1 MNRYVIETK
10 QITKTYNPRSPF
22 IALDHVDL
30 HVSEGCIYGLIG
42 DNGAGKSTLLK
53 LLAGH
58 IFPTNGELCLFGETE
73 EKALC
78 NIRKNI
84 GCLIEYPCFVPGMT
98 VEQTLHYYAIQ
109 KGVPDNKKIGEA
121 IQLTG
126 LSEKQHA
133 KCKTL
138 SLGQKQRL
146 GLAVALLGEPQI
158 LILDEP
164 INGLDPSGIVEF
176 RSILQQLNEQK
187 NITILLSSHILSEL
201 QHLATVYGFLNKGI
215 LLEEI
220 SSEALHAK
228 CANCIE
234 LTVSDA
240 EKYTVLLEK
249 IFPEENYKV
258 LYGTEE
264 KRCCKML
271 NFIKSEYYRMIHTTG
286 IRVFFGILSVLTI
299 LLISG
304 ISIVET
310 QYHTTSFSYS
320 ILVSSPMFFTLMGML
335 TASVL
340 YEDSKRNGIIKNSI
354 ANGIPRGKVFF
365 SQCIVSITTATV
377 IMTIVLTLW
386 IFMTELF
393 LDKTGPVHMTDLLME
408 IPAIYLIAVSSIVL
422 TIVLCLCFQNG
433 AFIFFTWLFVF
444 FIFPTILL
452 KFGIAVSAHF
462 KTDFIYNIA
471 MWMPSNF
478 FQINTANVNM
488 SSCITAWDTTGG
500 MLRCIIAGI
509 SGIIIFMAIGFRHIR
524 KADL

>member
-1 MNRYVIETK
+1 MYDFDEIKNADPEIAEVITAEMKRQNSHIELIASENWVSKAVMAAMGSPLTNKYAEGYPGKRYYGGCQCVDVAEELARERAKKLFGCEYVNVQPHSGAQANMAVQFAMLTPGDTIMGMN
-10 QITKTYNPRSPF
+10 
-22 IALDHVDL
+22 LDHGGHLTHGSPVNLSGKYFHVVPYGVNDDGVIDYDKVLEIAKECKPKMIIAGASAYARTIDFKRFREIADEVGSYLMVDMAHIAGLVAAGL
-30 HVSEGCIYGLIG
+30 HPSPIPYAHVTTTTTH
-42 DNGAGKSTLLK
+42 K
-53 LLAGH
+53 
-58 IFPTNGELCLFGETE
+58 TE

-258 LYGTEE
+258 LPGNT
-264 KRCCKML
+264 
-271 NFIKSEYYRMIHTTG
+271 
-286 IRVFFGILSVLTI
+286 IRIYKPH
-299 LLISG
+299 
-304 ISIVET
+304 ET
-310 QYHTTSFSYS
+310 AESFSRLAAKNDVY
-320 ILVSSPMFFTLMGML
+320 ITKMQTLQTSL
-335 TASVL
+335 
-340 YEDSKRNGIIKNSI
+340 EDYYMELKKRG
-354 ANGIPRGKVFF
+354 
-365 SQCIVSITTATV
+365 
-377 IMTIVLTLW
+377 
-386 IFMTELF
+386 
-393 LDKTGPVHMTDLLME
+393 
-408 IPAIYLIAVSSIVL
+408 AVK
-422 TIVLCLCFQNG
+422 C
-433 AFIFFTWLFVF
+433 
-444 FIFPTILL
+444 
-452 KFGIAVSAHF
+452 
-462 KTDFIYNIA
+462 
-471 MWMPSNF
+471 
-478 FQINTANVNM
+478 
-488 SSCITAWDTTGG
+488 
-500 MLRCIIAGI
+500 
-509 SGIIIFMAIGFRHIR
+509 
-524 KADL
+524 

>member
-164 INGLDPSGIVEF
+164 LSGVDVGGEHLLLDMLDEI
-176 RSILQQLNEQK
+176 RQKYDLSILFSTHDFSTLRHYADK
-187 NITILLSSHILSEL
+187 VILLQQAILKVGTPGEVLHSPEF
-201 QHLATVYGFLNKGI
+201 QAVFHLNLG
-215 LLEEI
+215 EEGG
-220 SSEALHAK
+220 
-228 CANCIE
+228 CA
-234 LTVSDA
+234 
-240 EKYTVLLEK
+240 
-249 IFPEENYKV
+249 
-258 LYGTEE
+258 
-264 KRCCKML
+264 
-271 NFIKSEYYRMIHTTG
+271 
-286 IRVFFGILSVLTI
+286 
-299 LLISG
+299 
-304 ISIVET
+304 
-310 QYHTTSFSYS
+310 Q
-320 ILVSSPMFFTLMGML
+320 
-335 TASVL
+335 
-340 YEDSKRNGIIKNSI
+340 
-354 ANGIPRGKVFF
+354 
-365 SQCIVSITTATV
+365 
-377 IMTIVLTLW
+377 
-386 IFMTELF
+386 
-393 LDKTGPVHMTDLLME
+393 
-408 IPAIYLIAVSSIVL
+408 
-422 TIVLCLCFQNG
+422 
-433 AFIFFTWLFVF
+433 
-444 FIFPTILL
+444 
-452 KFGIAVSAHF
+452 
-462 KTDFIYNIA
+462 
-471 MWMPSNF
+471 
-478 FQINTANVNM
+478 
-488 SSCITAWDTTGG
+488 
-500 MLRCIIAGI
+500 
-509 SGIIIFMAIGFRHIR
+509 
-524 KADL
+524 

>member
-84 GCLIEYPCFVPGMT
+84 G
-98 VEQTLHYYAIQ
+98 
-109 KGVPDNKKIGEA
+109 EA

-146 GLAVALLGEPQI
+146 GLAVALLGEPQS

-258 LYGTEE
+258 LPGNT
-264 KRCCKML
+264 
-271 NFIKSEYYRMIHTTG
+271 
-286 IRVFFGILSVLTI
+286 IRIYKPH
-299 LLISG
+299 
-304 ISIVET
+304 ET
-310 QYHTTSFSYS
+310 AESFSRLAAKNDVY
-320 ILVSSPMFFTLMGML
+320 ITKMQTLQTSL
-335 TASVL
+335 
-340 YEDSKRNGIIKNSI
+340 EDYYMELKKRG
-354 ANGIPRGKVFF
+354 
-365 SQCIVSITTATV
+365 
-377 IMTIVLTLW
+377 
-386 IFMTELF
+386 
-393 LDKTGPVHMTDLLME
+393 
-408 IPAIYLIAVSSIVL
+408 AVK
-422 TIVLCLCFQNG
+422 C
-433 AFIFFTWLFVF
+433 
-444 FIFPTILL
+444 
-452 KFGIAVSAHF
+452 
-462 KTDFIYNIA
+462 
-471 MWMPSNF
+471 
-478 FQINTANVNM
+478 
-488 SSCITAWDTTGG
+488 
-500 MLRCIIAGI
+500 
-509 SGIIIFMAIGFRHIR
+509 
-524 KADL
+524 

>member
-126 LSEKQHA
+126 RSEKQHA

-258 LYGTEE
+258 LPGNT
-264 KRCCKML
+264 
-271 NFIKSEYYRMIHTTG
+271 
-286 IRVFFGILSVLTI
+286 IRIYKPH
-299 LLISG
+299 
-304 ISIVET
+304 ET
-310 QYHTTSFSYS
+310 AESFSRLAAKNDVY
-320 ILVSSPMFFTLMGML
+320 ITKMQTLQTSL
-335 TASVL
+335 
-340 YEDSKRNGIIKNSI
+340 EDYYMELKKRG
-354 ANGIPRGKVFF
+354 
-365 SQCIVSITTATV
+365 
-377 IMTIVLTLW
+377 
-386 IFMTELF
+386 
-393 LDKTGPVHMTDLLME
+393 
-408 IPAIYLIAVSSIVL
+408 AVK
-422 TIVLCLCFQNG
+422 C
-433 AFIFFTWLFVF
+433 
-444 FIFPTILL
+444 
-452 KFGIAVSAHF
+452 
-462 KTDFIYNIA
+462 
-471 MWMPSNF
+471 
-478 FQINTANVNM
+478 
-488 SSCITAWDTTGG
+488 
-500 MLRCIIAGI
+500 
-509 SGIIIFMAIGFRHIR
+509 
-524 KADL
+524 

>member
-176 RSILQQLNEQK
+176 RSILQQ
-187 NITILLSSHILSEL
+187 
-201 QHLATVYGFLNKGI
+201 
-215 LLEEI
+215 
-220 SSEALHAK
+220 
-228 CANCIE
+228 
-234 LTVSDA
+234 
-240 EKYTVLLEK
+240 
-249 IFPEENYKV
+249 
-258 LYGTEE
+258 
-264 KRCCKML
+264 
-271 NFIKSEYYRMIHTTG
+271 
-286 IRVFFGILSVLTI
+286 
-299 LLISG
+299 
-304 ISIVET
+304 
-310 QYHTTSFSYS
+310 
-320 ILVSSPMFFTLMGML
+320 
-335 TASVL
+335 
-340 YEDSKRNGIIKNSI
+340 
-354 ANGIPRGKVFF
+354 
-365 SQCIVSITTATV
+365 
-377 IMTIVLTLW
+377 
-386 IFMTELF
+386 
-393 LDKTGPVHMTDLLME
+393 
-408 IPAIYLIAVSSIVL
+408 
-422 TIVLCLCFQNG
+422 
-433 AFIFFTWLFVF
+433 
-444 FIFPTILL
+444 
-452 KFGIAVSAHF
+452 
-462 KTDFIYNIA
+462 
-471 MWMPSNF
+471 
-478 FQINTANVNM
+478 
-488 SSCITAWDTTGG
+488 
-500 MLRCIIAGI
+500 
-509 SGIIIFMAIGFRHIR
+509 
-524 KADL
+524 

>member
-164 INGLDPSGIVEF
+164 INGLDPIGIAEV
-176 RSILQQLNEQK
+176 RSFIRELCDLRGK
-187 NITILLSSHILSEL
+187 TILISSHILSEIAL
-201 QHLATVYGFLNKGI
+201 LADDIGIIDHGI
-215 LLEEI
+215 LLEEESLAELEQKSSKHIRFTI
-220 SSEALHAK
+220 SDTAQAARILEHKFHENQFSIQDDHNLRLHNLDLPVGKVVTAFVENGLEVSEAHT
-228 CANCIE
+228 CE
-234 LTVSDA
+234 ES
-240 EKYTVLLEK
+240 LEDY
-249 IFPEENYKV
+249 F
-258 LYGTEE
+258 
-264 KRCCKML
+264 KRV
-271 NFIKSEYYRMIHTTG
+271 TG
-286 IRVFFGILSVLTI
+286 G
-299 LLISG
+299 
-304 ISIVET
+304 E
-310 QYHTTSFSYS
+310 
-320 ILVSSPMFFTLMGML
+320 
-335 TASVL
+335 
-340 YEDSKRNGIIKNSI
+340 
-354 ANGIPRGKVFF
+354 
-365 SQCIVSITTATV
+365 
-377 IMTIVLTLW
+377 
-386 IFMTELF
+386 
-393 LDKTGPVHMTDLLME
+393 
-408 IPAIYLIAVSSIVL
+408 
-422 TIVLCLCFQNG
+422 
-433 AFIFFTWLFVF
+433 
-444 FIFPTILL
+444 
-452 KFGIAVSAHF
+452 GIA
-462 KTDFIYNIA
+462 
-471 MWMPSNF
+471 
-478 FQINTANVNM
+478 
-488 SSCITAWDTTGG
+488 
-500 MLRCIIAGI
+500 
-509 SGIIIFMAIGFRHIR
+509 
-524 KADL
+524 